1 VQGAHLTFF
10 AGRKLVE
17 KILFD
22 KIRSWGLRAQ
32 RSLELLLVDGSRR
45 RFATVDT
52 VRLGGL
58 LAQLVSAG
66 RLVQGRGATSRKARR
81 QGTPTRTRV
90 RAETPVTARRAA
102 NAGAP
107 APAVAS
113 VAREAGT
120 GWSCDNRGYPAPG
133 GDGSGGGAII
143 KPGARSNLRI
153 AVTQKHLHRA
163 PRDVELVVDS
173 RALRVV
179 SGSEIHEVYSLS
191 GVSRWKVT
199 RDDGD
204 DEHRCELV
212 IEHHRVPS
220 EVRFGC
226 TAEVGAQAGV
236 LLPGWLLLCLSVS
249 LSLSLPPSLSP
260 SLPHTHTLSL

>member
-102 NAGAP
+102 NAGSRP
-107 APAVAS
+107 
-113 VAREAGT
+113 
-120 GWSCDNRGYPAPG
+120 SCRVSGPG
-133 GDGSGGGAII
+133 G
-143 KPGARSNLRI
+143 RNR
-153 AVTQKHLHRA
+153 
-163 PRDVELVVDS
+163 LVM
-173 RALRVV
+173 
-179 SGSEIHEVYSLS
+179 
-191 GVSRWKVT
+191 
-199 RDDGD
+199 
-204 DEHRCELV
+204 
-212 IEHHRVPS
+212 
-220 EVRFGC
+220 
-226 TAEVGAQAGV
+226 
-236 LLPGWLLLCLSVS
+236 
-249 LSLSLPPSLSP
+249 
-260 SLPHTHTLSL
+260 